1 MFCINIIADIHRNSV
16 RFQTIKM
23 RSSNTVHIGT
33 HKSDYSDI
41 RFSTN
46 RLLPDRSAIFLT
58 VVKSFA

>member
-33 HKSDYSDI
+33 HKSDYGDI

-46 RLLPDRSAIFLT
+46 RLLPDRSAVFL
-58 VVKSFA
+58 